1 MGNDRELG
9 AVAAEPSQKP
19 ICDTNN
25 IVVADQLNS
34 L

>member
-1 MGNDRELG
+1 MANDRELG

-25 IVVADQLNS
+25 IVVVPIS
-34 L
+34 